1 MSFCSTYL
9 LQGQK
14 INRWFPSNI
23 IYKKQQLQREQV
35 KQNYVWSI
43 NTTKWKITDMFSF
56 ILHKVIHVPSY
67 KHQIPYMQI
76 PWKYSTSPV
85 DLPRLSR
92 FYFLAFYY
100 SPIASG
106 FTGLETSACPMIILS
121 DVSHDNKLSRT
132 KANSPYKTDPHG
144 KGRALL
150 SQCHGQA
157 SGKGMRSI
165 CRSLSGP
172 VSRPATALEALTKTS
187 SRRLSSHRNACHSRA
202 HTVKSR
208 SAGRGGDCQPHSSCW
223 AASPERPHL
232 LSWYWACS
240 CLQTWDTEERELTQ
254 EPPKELTHLIAQK
267 TSGLCAAG

>member
-172 VSRPATALEALTKTS
+172 VSRPARHW
-187 SRRLSSHRNACHSRA
+187 RRLQKRLHAGSLRTGMPVIPGRTLWRA
-202 HTVKSR
+202 EVQEEEETANHILAAERQALNVHTYF
-208 SAGRGGDCQPHSSCW
+208 P
-223 AASPERPHL
+223 
-232 LSWYWACS
+232 
-240 CLQTWDTEERELTQ
+240 DTERVPASRLETQ
-254 EPPKELTHLIAQK
+254 KKGSWRKSLPKNSHI
-267 TSGLCAAG
+267 